1 MSFSSI
7 KPYFRGRLQ
16 AVGYTNEHLDAV
28 NLLNVPAV
36 SIDRTFHILVS
47 GSSGISAN
55 QSDQTIEANVVVSVF
70 FAGWSNEL
78 QAIDD
83 ATLAAETILKSCV
96 KISERVTGIDEL
108 RNISFISHS
117 VSPVDGSNDNIM
129 VLTLEFNALC
139 VFNID

>member
-7 KPYFRGRLQ
+7 KPYFRERLQ
-16 AVGYTNEHLDAV
+16 AVGYSKEHLDAV

-36 SIDRTFHILVS
+36 LIDRTFHILVS
-47 GSSGISAN
+47 GSSGISAT

-70 FAGWSNEL
+70 FAGWNNEI

-83 ATLAAETILKSCV
+83 ATTEAENILKSCV
-96 KISERVTGIDEL
+96 KISERVTGNDTL
-108 RNISFISHS
+108 RNVSFISHA

>member
-1 MSFSSI
+1 MSYSLI
-7 KPYFRGRLQ
+7 KPYFRGRLS
-16 AVGYTNEHLDAV
+16 AVGFTTEHFEAV

-36 SIDRTFHILVS
+36 NIDRTFHILVS
-47 GSSGISAN
+47 GSSGISAT
-55 QSDQTIEANVVVSVF
+55 QSDQTVNASVVVSVF

-83 ATLAAETILKSCV
+83 ATDAAEDILKSCV
-96 KISERVTGIDEL
+96 KISERVTGVDTL
-108 RNISFISHS
+108 RNVSFVSHS

-139 VFNID
+139 VFNVD